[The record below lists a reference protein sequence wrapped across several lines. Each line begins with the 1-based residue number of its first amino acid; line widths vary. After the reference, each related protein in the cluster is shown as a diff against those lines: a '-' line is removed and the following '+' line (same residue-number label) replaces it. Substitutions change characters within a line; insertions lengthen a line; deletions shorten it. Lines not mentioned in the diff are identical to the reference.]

1 MQTLYNYTTLTIITI
16 HAQSFIVK
24 LSGERLTTRLRVQL
38 FKAMLHNDVEWYDDE
53 EHTTGSLNAMLYI
66 DTNNV
71 KAVSLIITIIIIIM
85 NLFC

>member
-1 MQTLYNYTTLTIITI
+1 M
-16 HAQSFIVK
+16 K

-66 DTNNV
+66 DANNV
-71 KAVSLIITIIIIIM
+71 KAVSFYCHRNNDYNYNGCILLTMLKIFFTSATTS
-85 NLFC
+85 NY

>member
-1 MQTLYNYTTLTIITI
+1 M
-16 HAQSFIVK
+16 K

-66 DTNNV
+66 DANNV
-71 KAVSLIITIIIIIM
+71 KAVSLYQQQNHIVTV
-85 NLFC
+85 FCYLNYRLLTLL